1 MQRHLLMSKQL
12 VLLNFHPTLLNPA
25 HSQFHLAHPIQDGC
39 SPLVMCDPIS
49 QGPLSL
55 RNFCSSLPLVSTFML
70 FPRRI
75 ATSWFT
81 LDFDKIQ
88 RYRIRLFIADMI
100 RLAALAR
107 SKTEAARVKA
117 AQEAYK
123 ELQNARQEA
132 LQKKKAERE
141 RC

>member
-25 HSQFHLAHPIQDGC
+25 HSQFDLAHPIQDGC
-39 SPLVMCDPIS
+39 VIQSLKVPCHFEIFVVAFPWC
-49 QGPLSL
+49 QLSCFSRDEL
-55 RNFCSSLPLVSTFML
+55 LHPGLHWTST
-70 FPRRI
+70 
-75 ATSWFT
+75 
-81 LDFDKIQ
+81 K
-88 RYRIRLFIADMI
+88 YRDIGS
-100 RLAALAR
+100 AR